1 MKHVFILNS
10 FSNKK
15 IDIMINKIKDVCN
28 KLDIDYIVE
37 INNNERSTEDIVK
50 YYKGKKVILLPVGGD
65 GMINRVVN
73 SMDFKK
79 NILGFIPFGTGN
91 DFYKSCLEEFENG
104 INDCDLSRI
113 NDKYFINTCC
123 FGIDADIAN
132 NGDIIHSKLIPK
144 SQRYNAGLIYTF
156 LKYKNKHMRVYVNG
170 KKYED
175 DYTTI
180 AICNGKYYGGGYKI
194 GYFSNLCDN
203 YLDLYL
209 IPNLKKREMPGL
221 ILGLNKGIQ
230 EKDKRIEKL
239 QIRKVLIEGDTDI
252 TCNIDGE
259 AYTSRKFDIEVL
271 SKKIKIYFDKTL
283 IDMLL

>member
-15 IDIMINKIKDVCN
+15 IDKMIDKIKDVCN
-28 KLDIDYIVE
+28 KLDIEYTIE
-37 INNNERSTEDIVK
+37 INNSDKSTEDIVK
-50 YYKGKKVILLPVGGD
+50 FYKNEKVILLPVGGD

-73 SMDFKK
+73 SMNFKK
-79 NILGFIPFGTGN
+79 NILGFIPYGTGN

-104 INDCDLSRI
+104 INDCDLSTI

-132 NGDIIHSKLIPK
+132 NSDIIHSKLIPK
-144 SQRYNAGLIYTF
+144 KQRYNAGLIYTF
-156 LKYKNKHMRVYVNG
+156 LKYKNKHMRVYVNN

-180 AICNGKYYGGGYKI
+180 VICNGKYYGGGYKV
-194 GYFSNLCDN
+194 GYFSNLCDD

-209 IPNLKKREMPGL
+209 IPNLKKREMLGL
-221 ILGLNKGIQ
+221 VLGLNKGVQ
-230 EKDKRIEKL
+230 ENDKRIEK
-239 QIRKVLIEGDTDI
+239 IKIKEVLIEGDNPI

-259 AYTSRKFDIEVL
+259 AYTSNRFEIKML
-271 SKKIKIYFDKTL
+271 SKKIKIFFDKTL
-283 IDMLL
+283 INMLV